1 MTDRTTVGR
10 QTTGI
15 HPNWFAA
22 QNEEDD
28 DTARDLDDRLRFR
41 AFMNVLRASSALDRA
56 ATEVL
61 SDLDLTAG
69 AFGALLELGDVVPGG
84 LAPSE
89 LARRLGVARRTA
101 TLYVDILERHGWA
114 ARHPHPDDRRMV
126 LAILTPNGE
135 RILAEVGDA
144 YARRLARLLSD
155 VSAIQAERLIQLL
168 GMLSAERVLAL
179 ARESNAN
186 DSDSADLAVASGD

>member
-1 MTDRTTVGR
+1 
-10 QTTGI
+10 
-15 HPNWFAA
+15 
-22 QNEEDD
+22 
-28 DTARDLDDRLRFR
+28 
-41 AFMNVLRASSALDRA
+41 
-56 ATEVL
+56 
-61 SDLDLTAG
+61 
-69 AFGALLELGDVVPGG
+69 
-84 LAPSE
+84 
-89 LARRLGVARRTA
+89 
-101 TLYVDILERHGWA
+101 
-114 ARHPHPDDRRMV
+114 MV